1 MISKK
6 HKKVC
11 TILNYIEHFLILAST
26 VAGCISISA
35 SASLLGI
42 LIGIMSSPMW
52 LKGCSITAE
61 IKTYKAMIKK
71 KKKKHDKIAFLTKSK
86 WNSIVVL
93 IT

>member
-1 MISKK
+1 MSKK

-26 VAGCISISA
+26 VTGCISISA

-52 LKGCSITAE
+52 LKVCSITAE